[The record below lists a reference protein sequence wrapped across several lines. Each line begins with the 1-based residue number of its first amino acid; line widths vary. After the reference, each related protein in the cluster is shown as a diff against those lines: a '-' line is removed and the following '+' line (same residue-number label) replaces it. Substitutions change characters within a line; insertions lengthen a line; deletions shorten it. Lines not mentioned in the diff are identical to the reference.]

1 MVAAAT
7 DALRDFTLADG
18 FVRDFDADFLGGFL
32 LNLGGF
38 LLNLGGFLLNR
49 GDLAAATCR
58 LCPFFGA
65 FDFALVLV
73 AISLT

>member
-18 FVRDFDADFLGGFL
+18 LVRDFDVDFLGA
-32 LNLGGF
+32 
-38 LLNLGGFLLNR
+38 FLLNR

>member
-1 MVAAAT
+1 MVAAAA

-32 LNLGGF
+32 LN
-38 LLNLGGFLLNR
+38 R
-49 GDLAAATCR
+49 GDLASRTCR
-58 LCPFFGA
+58 LGAFFGA
-65 FDFALVLV
+65 FDFALILV

>member
-7 DALRDFTLADG
+7 DALRDFTLAEG
-18 FVRDFDADFLGGFL
+18 FVRDFDVDFLGA
-32 LNLGGF
+32 
-38 LLNLGGFLLNR
+38 FLLNR
-49 GDLAAATCR
+49 GDLATATCR

>member
-1 MVAAAT
+1 VVAAAT

-38 LLNLGGFLLNR
+38 LLNR
-49 GDLAAATCR
+49 WDLASRTCR
-58 LCPFFGA
+58 FGAFFGA
-65 FDFALVLV
+65 FDFALIFV